1 MRTGGSHALA
11 ALVIAAG
18 VLFVPA
24 CGDGGTPAGPAPAR
38 PTSSAVTGKPAAG
51 AEAPGEPTGSGTG
64 GVAAAI
70 RPLPPAA
77 AVPSVPAA
85 LPVPT
90 ALTVEALGV
99 SAAPVATVGVDET
112 GDMDVPGAR
121 EVGWYRYGPRPG
133 DAGSAV
139 LAAHVAYDG
148 VDGVFRHLG
157 SLAAGDRLTVAFAGG
172 EARSFTVTEVTR
184 VPKPDLPA
192 DTWARSG
199 EPRLVLITC
208 GGDFDAEAGSYE
220 DNVVAYARPG

>member
-1 MRTGGSHALA
+1 ML
-11 ALVIAAG
+11 ALVTAVG
-18 VLFVPA
+18 VLLVPA
-24 CGDGGTPAGPAPAR
+24 CGDGGTSAAPAR
-38 PTSSAVTGKPAAG
+38 PATPATAGEPAAG
-51 AEAPGEPTGSGTG
+51 TGGPGETTGSGTG

-85 LPVPT
+85 LPAPT
-90 ALTVEALGV
+90 ALTVDALGI
-99 SAAPVATVGVDET
+99 AGAPVVAVGVDGA
-112 GDMDVPGAR
+112 GDMEVPGAQ

-133 DAGSAV
+133 EDGSAV

-148 VDGVFRHLG
+148 VDGVFRRLG
-157 SLAAGDRLTVAFAGG
+157 SLVAGDTLTVAFAGG
-172 EARSFTVTEVTR
+172 EARTFTVTDVTR

>member
-1 MRTGGSHALA
+1 M
-11 ALVIAAG
+11 
-18 VLFVPA
+18 PA
-24 CGDGGTPAGPAPAR
+24 
-38 PTSSAVTGKPAAG
+38 
-51 AEAPGEPTGSGTG
+51 
-64 GVAAAI
+64 
-70 RPLPPAA
+70 
-77 AVPSVPAA
+77 VPAA
-85 LPVPT
+85 LPAPT

-99 SAAPVATVGVDET
+99 AGAPVAAVGVDEA
-112 GDMDVPGAR
+112 GDMEVPGAR

-157 SLAAGDRLTVAFAGG
+157 TLAAGDRLTVAFAGG

-199 EPRLVLITC
+199 DPRLVLITC
-208 GGDFDAEAGSYE
+208 GGDFDADAGSYE
-220 DNVVAYARPG
+220 DNVVAYARPD